1 MTVSRHRN
9 ATADVRGRS
18 SPGGSLACPT
28 SGVAQQRA
36 MGAEVSHDALPSKS
50 VGANFSGSVTVKI
63 CGCTLKYM
71 IRHRSDFD
79 LPPLLFVSS
88 GVIPVNCSAARP
100 ASSITPPRGS
110 SPTADRSPTSRLPPP
125 RQATRPTAPRAS
137 CCACSWARVPRA
149 SCAAVRGRHG
159 AQTLTFS
166 TTDTSQRR
174 SLLEAMAAAGI
185 ATN

>member
-110 SPTADRSPTSRLPPP
+110 SPTADRSPTSRTDGAARFVL
-125 RQATRPTAPRAS
+125 RVLMGSRAS
-137 CCACSWARVPRA
+137 RVLCRCA
-149 SCAAVRGRHG
+149 RGRHG

-166 TTDTSQRR
+166 TSDTSQRR
-174 SLLEAMAAAGI
+174 SLLEAMAAASI